1 MIKKLGAEVILLGMI
16 LPFSVWIVSSIYDL
30 RASVSDITEMKEDV
44 KIIKVCLITGQCRK

>member
-1 MIKKLGAEVILLGMI
+1 MIKKLGAEIILMGMI
-16 LPFSVWIVSSIYDL
+16 VPFAIWIITSIYDL

>member
-1 MIKKLGAEVILLGMI
+1 MIKKLGAEIILLGMI